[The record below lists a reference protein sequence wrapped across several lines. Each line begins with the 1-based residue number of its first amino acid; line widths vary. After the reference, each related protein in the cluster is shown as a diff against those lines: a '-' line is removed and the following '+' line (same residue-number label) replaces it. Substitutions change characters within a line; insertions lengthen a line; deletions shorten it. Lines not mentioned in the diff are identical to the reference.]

1 MHLLRHNAPVSQ
13 QRRDG
18 GDDKAGGGVRD
29 PWSSRQTVTR
39 SLGYCSKQPKSSAE
53 WRGVARAAGASAT
66 ASRTRQDDDVA
77 VR

>member
-18 GDDKAGGGVRD
+18 GDDKAGGGCETPGAR
-29 PWSSRQTVTR
+29 
-39 SLGYCSKQPKSSAE
+39 GKQSP
-53 WRGVARAAGASAT
+53 GHSAT
-66 ASRTRQDDDVA
+66 AVSSRRAARSGAGWRGLPVRQRQPAGRQDDVA